1 MCLSVPA
8 QVISIEGEI
17 AKVSVGGTTLDA
29 NLSLVEDIKTGDY
42 ILLHTGFALQK
53 IDEKEAQETLKI
65 FEEFGELNEALDREE
80 EETGVRVT

>member
-8 QVISIEGEI
+8 QVISIEGEL
-17 AKVSVGGTTLDA
+17 AKVSVGGTIMNA
-29 NLSLVEDIKTGDY
+29 NLNLVEDIKIGDY

-65 FEEFGELNEALDREE
+65 FEEFDELNEQLDQEE
-80 EETGVRVT
+80 QKTGQRIT

>member
-17 AKVSVGGTTLDA
+17 AKVSVGGTILDA
-29 NLSLVEDIKTGDY
+29 NLSLVENTKIGDY
-42 ILLHTGFALQK
+42 ILLHTGFALQI

-65 FEEFGELNEALDREE
+65 FEEFSELNEALDREE
-80 EETGVRVT
+80 EETGERVI

>member
-8 QVISIEGEI
+8 QVISIEDEI
-17 AKVSVGGTTLDA
+17 AKVSVGGTIMNA
-29 NLSLVEDIKTGDY
+29 NLSLVEDINIGDY

-65 FEEFGELNEALDREE
+65 FEEFDELNEELDKEE
-80 EETGVRVT
+80 QVTGKRIT